1 MMIDIRRRAASILFI
16 TVMLFVVGTAGYIFI
31 EGWSLLDA
39 LYMTVI
45 TLTTVGFGEVLPLSA
60 YGRFFTIFLI
70 IGGVSIVAY
79 SLTTT
84 AELIVTGNIARSLRR
99 RRMTKAINQLE
110 NHTIICGYGRVGKN
124 AALSLTQNHKPVVII
139 DNDPQKIE
147 KIIEDGFIAIEGDA
161 TNDDTLL
168 QAGIQK
174 AQGLIVSSSDDS
186 LNLFIVLSA
195 RALNPDIFIVTRSI
209 NEANEPKMRRAG
221 ANRVVSPY
229 QIGGKHMANIILHPH
244 VTDFFDVV
252 TFDGGIELWVE
263 EVTIRPNSQLDGKT
277 VGEMDIRRK
286 TGVTLVA
293 LYRHQGQKAILPQA
307 DTRLHANDQL
317 IVLGTRE
324 QLAKLVQLAKNTPKT

>member
-1 MMIDIRRRAASILFI
+1 MINIRRRAISILFI
-16 TVMLFVVGTAGYIFI
+16 TIMLFVTGTAGYFFI
-31 EGWSLLDA
+31 EGWSLLDSF
-39 LYMTVI
+39 YMTVI
-45 TLTTVGFGEVLPLSA
+45 TLTTVGFGEIWPLSPN
-60 YGRFFTIFLI
+60 GRLFTIFLI

-84 AELIVTGNIARSLRR
+84 AELIVTGNIALILRR
-99 RRMTKAINQLE
+99 RRMERAINQLQ

-124 AALSLTQNHKPVVII
+124 AALSLSKNNNPIVII

-147 KIIEDGFIAIEGDA
+147 AIIEDGFIAVEGDA
-161 TNDDTLL
+161 TIDDTLIK
-168 QAGIQK
+168 AGIHK
-174 AQGLIVSSSDDS
+174 AQGLIVSGSDDS

-195 RALNPDIFIVTRSI
+195 RLLNPNLFIVSRTVD
-209 NEANEPKMRRAG
+209 EANEPKMRKAG
-221 ANRVVSPY
+221 ANRTVSPY

-263 EVTIRPNSQLDGKT
+263 EITIRPNSQLDGKT

-293 LYRHQGQKAILPQA
+293 LYRHEEQKAILPEA
-307 DTRLHANDQL
+307 NTRLYAHDQL

-324 QLAKLVQLAKNTPKT
+324 QLAKVVQLAKNSSQA

>member
-1 MMIDIRRRAASILFI
+1 MMINIRRRAISILFI
-16 TVMLFVVGTAGYIFI
+16 TIMLFVTGTAGYFFI
-31 EGWSLLDA
+31 EGWSLLDSF
-39 LYMTVI
+39 YMTVI
-45 TLTTVGFGEVLPLSA
+45 TLTTVGFGEIWPLSPN
-60 YGRFFTIFLI
+60 GRLFTIFLI

-84 AELIVTGNIARSLRR
+84 AELIVTGNIALILRR
-99 RRMTKAINQLE
+99 RRMERAINQLQ

-124 AALSLTQNHKPVVII
+124 AALSLSKNNNPIVII

-147 KIIEDGFIAIEGDA
+147 AIIEDGFIAVEGDA
-161 TNDDTLL
+161 TIDDTLIK
-168 QAGIQK
+168 AGIHK
-174 AQGLIVSSSDDS
+174 AQGLIVSGSDDS

-195 RALNPDIFIVTRSI
+195 RLLNPNLFIVSRTVD
-209 NEANEPKMRRAG
+209 EANEPKMRKAG
-221 ANRVVSPY
+221 ANRTVSPY

-263 EVTIRPNSQLDGKT
+263 EITIRPNSQLDGKT

-293 LYRHQGQKAILPQA
+293 LYRHEEQKAILPEA
-307 DTRLHANDQL
+307 NTRLYAHDQL

-324 QLAKLVQLAKNTPKT
+324 QLAKVVQLAKNSSQA

>member
-1 MMIDIRRRAASILFI
+1 MINIRRRAIIILFI
-16 TVMLFVVGTAGYIFI
+16 TLLLFVTGTGGYFFI
-31 EGWSLLDA
+31 EGWPLLDSF
-39 LYMTVI
+39 YMTVI
-45 TLTTVGFGEVLPLSA
+45 TLTTVGFGEIWPLSA
-60 YGRFFTIFLI
+60 NGRLFTIFLI

-84 AELIVTGNIARSLRR
+84 AELIVTGNIALILRR
-99 RRMTKAINQLE
+99 RRMERAINQLQ

-124 AALSLTQNHKPVVII
+124 AALSLTKNNKPVVII

-147 KIIEDGFIAIEGDA
+147 AIIEDGFIAVEGDA
-161 TNDDTLL
+161 TLDDTLIK
-168 QAGIQK
+168 AGIDK
-174 AQGLIVSSSDDS
+174 AQGLIVSGSDDS

-195 RALNPDIFIVTRSI
+195 RLLNPNLFIVSRTVD
-209 NEANEPKMRRAG
+209 EANEPKMRKAG
-221 ANRVVSPY
+221 ANRTVSPY

-293 LYRHQGQKAILPQA
+293 LYRHEEQKAILPEA
-307 DTRLHANDQL
+307 NTRLYAHDQL

-324 QLAKLVQLAKNTPKT
+324 QLAKVVQLAKNSSPM